1 MLALLR
7 GIGLHSEEMAL
18 SEGVMLAPLGELD
31 VLPPDPAWRRPDGPA
46 SVVALVPGRDPG
58 SIEEA
63 LGCLRDLQ
71 TALRLYAPGISL
83 SPLAWIRAQGSVW
96 RALPIP
102 GGGRSDGAVVVAPA
116 QEDELRAFASL
127 VTRRRPTEGEL
138 AWALERFELGLER
151 DDALSGLTDHL
162 LALRALL
169 EPEGSRSGRLAG
181 RIAALCAQPQDRI
194 AATERVA
201 HAISLEQSLIAGVNV
216 GADALALAAEIEQH
230 LRALLRDVIC
240 GHLAPDLVALA
251 DSLLVEH
258 SEPAPAAAPTRG
270 GPAAQLVRRARRRRR
285 LLRHRG
291 RADRAR
297 PRASLQVARD
307 ALEAAEVL
315 ELTHQLR
322 DDQRLEV
329 AERRA
334 QPLEPGAVRRGPR
347 LEVAHA
353 LADEGGQARA
363 EQLLERRRR
372 SVALGGV
379 VDAVDDQRRRRKP
392 GAAQLGGEGD
402 RLLDR
407 LVARRADQHEARRG
421 VVQQRLDGGGARREA
436 LDHVAD
442 RREEG
447 GDLAQDAGP
456 GEAREHAEQRR
467 GGAAR
472 QRARRGRPARAGR
485 AARARRRSA

>member
-1 MLALLR
+1 MQSLRLRASLHAFVVQASMALAGAVAGGEEIGFEVVEAGSRGARPGLYCYEPLTGEFVERHWPGLLELPGAHEAQMALAARGGLEQYLDTYADEHRGGAPILQDALRCFTRRVFDGADDGFELIPDRFESAYRELEGGTGGEGELAVLALLR
-7 GIGLHSEEMAL
+7 GIGLHSAEMAL

-102 GGGRSDGAVVVAPA
+102 GGGRSDGGIVVAPA

-151 DDALSGLTDHL
+151 DDPLSGLTDHL

-216 GADALALAAEIEQH
+216 GADALALAAEIEQN

-240 GHLAPDLVALA
+240 GHLAPELVALA

-258 SEPAPAAAPTRG
+258 REPAPAATPVEADSQLNWFDELDAADDYCATEGEPTVLAPG
-270 GPAAQLVRRARRRRR
+270 
-285 LLRHRG
+285 LRSR
-291 RADRAR
+291 
-297 PRASLQVARD
+297 
-307 ALEAAEVL
+307 
-315 ELTHQLR
+315 
-322 DDQRLEV
+322 
-329 AERRA
+329 
-334 QPLEPGAVRRGPR
+334 
-347 LEVAHA
+347 
-353 LADEGGQARA
+353 
-363 EQLLERRRR
+363 
-372 SVALGGV
+372 
-379 VDAVDDQRRRRKP
+379 
-392 GAAQLGGEGD
+392 
-402 RLLDR
+402 
-407 LVARRADQHEARRG
+407 
-421 VVQQRLDGGGARREA
+421 
-436 LDHVAD
+436 
-442 RREEG
+442 
-447 GDLAQDAGP
+447 
-456 GEAREHAEQRR
+456 
-467 GGAAR
+467 
-472 QRARRGRPARAGR
+472 
-485 AARARRRSA
+485 